1 MLFGSHKKIKVLII
15 CLVLGGILNLGVKLN
30 AGMWVTNMISE
41 HFNKSASIQT
51 DVDNAQHLFD
61 KNGVPILRIKGVGDV
76 YHPGWIGLYALQYAG
91 IETYDKEQVVKK
103 DMKKFRACVK
113 WLKDNLKQK
122 NNYWVWEYTFDS
134 TYNDVTVKAPWYSA
148 FGQATGI
155 EALLASYKIDGN
167 KQDLKVA
174 EKAARVLF
182 VPIEKGGLLY
192 QQHKDIWFEEIAVPV
207 NNPPHILN
215 GHMRTLIA
223 IKKLAD
229 ASGNKDYQDWYNRGL
244 DTLEK
249 WLPLYDTGYWLKY
262 DLNPKKS
269 ELLFR
274 FNNPYGFALPNL
286 AIDSITLRDPVT
298 HKECTLDVGAQA
310 DPQGSLRI
318 SGNDWGQQEVLDG
331 KTIRRLKPVTPA
343 TSQEELSGEIKAPGT
358 FFYLKLPS
366 EWNDNLRSEDYELEI
381 KYKDEAPA
389 NITVQMRS
397 IAPGSA
403 FRDMRDGDLLL
414 TGSGKWRSW
423 KIPLRTTDMGWWVG
437 SSYAQKHA
445 LYLGKLSEDRPLL
458 KKWALVAKGYYNFLF
473 QNNIKDKKISK
484 PVFQEQTPMLPIYS
498 LDKHG
503 VVMQNI
509 ATNKTRFFSNGKYD
523 PSGDKGVPVYQVYVI
538 ASQVLDGNKLGGGVK
553 SSSDVNFNKVRRE
566 PALDWLLDGKNSQK
580 IKDSAV
586 YHFDF
591 PNVYNDIYTPTHW
604 QSAFSQA
611 YVLKAL
617 AYAVDSNLGDATSE
631 KAQLEEATNA
641 YKYDVNDGGVSS
653 ENKMMKRFAEEVPN
667 ATHVLNAHLVSTVT
681 IGEINRILQSKT
693 VDSLTAEFRKV
704 LKEVISNYDT
714 GYWSRYDQNPKKEIL
729 FQIDWISGSQSPL
742 IDEIYLENP
751 QTGTATSIDVGGKE
765 DFEIYP
771 HLTGTDWTDQKEV
784 NGRTVRAFANGY
796 NLRVEPIQGGARHNV
811 FFLGALPEC
820 QFDDYFDIPPHRLII
835 KYKDVAKGEFVIK
848 TQAINEGNTL
858 TFIPLRGG
866 ILRCTGDGEWKEA
879 IFAVRPQDM
888 GWYMGEDYQKFHI
901 EQLQELYKQTGDWFF
916 AQYAE
921 KWQYYMDKKPIII
934 ETRNAGTVNDV
945 ARKAKVIKDLP
956 SYRGYGLINALDG
969 DPNDDYVAGLENSLP
984 TSFSLAFTKNE
995 KIKKI
1000 DLIWESKSN
1009 YGKDYDI
1016 SSVNSNGTEIK
1027 LITTLKG
1034 QQGKIQRI
1042 VLPQEVSVEGL
1053 KITVNKTAGQKR
1065 VLLRQIKIF

>member
-1 MLFGSHKKIKVLII
+1 
-15 CLVLGGILNLGVKLN
+15 
-30 AGMWVTNMISE
+30 MIG
-41 HFNKSASIQT
+41 HYFNNSASTQT
-51 DVDNAQHLFD
+51 DVDNAQQLFD
-61 KNGVPILRIKGVGDV
+61 KDGVPFLRIKGVGDV
-76 YHPGWIGLYALQYAG
+76 YNPAGVGVYALKYAG
-91 IETYDKEQVVKK
+91 LETYDNDKTVKE
-103 DMKKFRACVK
+103 DIKKFRACVK
-113 WLKDNLKQK
+113 WLKDNLKHK
-122 NNYWVWEYTFDS
+122 NDYWVWEYTFDS

-182 VPIEKGGLLY
+182 VPIDKGGLLY
-192 QQHKDIWFEEIAVPV
+192 QKHKDIWFEEIAVPV

-286 AIDSITLRDPVT
+286 AIDSITLRDPVN

-366 EWNDNLRSEDYELEI
+366 DWNDNLRSEDYELEI
-381 KYKDEAPA
+381 KYKDEAQA

-397 IAPGSA
+397 IAPGPA

-423 KIPLRTTDMGWWVG
+423 KIPLRTADMGWWVG
-437 SSYAQKHA
+437 SSYAEKHA
-445 LYLGKLSEDRPLL
+445 LYLNKLAKYRPSL
-458 KKWALVAKGYYNFLF
+458 KSWALVVKGYYNFLF
-473 QNNIKDKKISK
+473 ENGYKTKKISRQ
-484 PVFQEQTPMLPIYS
+484 VFPKQTPMLPIYS
-498 LDKHG
+498 IDKNG
-503 VVMQNI
+503 VVVQHM
-509 ATNKTRFFSNGKYD
+509 ATERTKFLTNGGFD
-523 PSGDKGVPVYQVYVI
+523 PSGDRGVPVYQVYVI
-538 ASQVLDGNKLGGGVK
+538 AAQLLEGNNLAGGAY
-553 SSSDVNFNKVRRE
+553 SSGDVDFNKVRRE
-566 PALDWLLDGKNSQK
+566 PALNWLLNKANFRTF
-580 IKDSAV
+580 KDSAV
-586 YHFDF
+586 YYFDF
-591 PNVYNDIYTPTHW
+591 PNAYNDVYTSSHW

-611 YVLKAL
+611 YILKAL
-617 AYAVDSNLGDATSE
+617 SFAADSNLGGTNKIKSQL
-631 KAQLEEATNA
+631 AQAANA
-641 YKYDVNDGGVSS
+641 FKYNLKTGGVVTT
-653 ENKMMKRFAEEVPN
+653 NRINNRFAEEVPN
-667 ATHVLNAHLVSTVT
+667 ATHVLNAHLVSTT
-681 IGEINRILQSKT
+681 TLADINRVLQSKT
-693 VDSLTAEFRKV
+693 IRDLTAEFRKG
-704 LKEVISNYDT
+704 LKANISSYDT

-729 FQIDWISGSQSPL
+729 FQIDWLNGSHSPL

-751 QTGTATSIDVGGKE
+751 QTGTASNIDVGEKG
-765 DFEIYP
+765 DFEGYP
-771 HLTGTDWTDQKEV
+771 CLTGTDWTNQKIV
-784 NGRTVRAFANGY
+784 DNKTVRAFANGY
-796 NLRVEPIQGGARHNV
+796 DLRDEAVNGGARHNV
-811 FFLGALPEC
+811 FFLGALPER

-835 KYKDVAKGEFVIK
+835 KYKDVAKGEFIIK
-848 TQAINEGNTL
+848 TQAINEGNYLAFT
-858 TFIPLRGG
+858 PLRGG
-866 ILRCTGDGEWKEA
+866 ILRCTGDGKWKEA
-879 IFAVRPQDM
+879 VFTVRPQDM

-901 EQLQELYKQTGDWFF
+901 EQLQELYQQTGDCFF

-921 KWQYYMDKKPIII
+921 KWQYYLDDFKNKKSVIMETQDK
-934 ETRNAGTVNDV
+934 GTAKDMAPK
-945 ARKAKVIKDLP
+945 ARVVKDLP
-956 SYRGYGLINALDG
+956 SYKGYGIVNALDG
-969 DPNDDYVAGLENSLP
+969 DPNDDYVAGLENGLP
-984 TSFSLAFTKNE
+984 ASFSLAFAKAE
-995 KIKKI
+995 RVKQI
-1000 DLIWESKSN
+1000 DLIWESESN

-1016 SSVNSNGTEIK
+1016 LSISSDGNEAK
-1027 LITTLKG
+1027 LITTLTNQK
-1034 QQGKIQRI
+1034 GKIQRI
-1042 VLPQEVSVEGL
+1042 VLPQEVTAQGL
-1053 KITVNKTAGQKR
+1053 KITVKKTAGQKR
-1065 VLLRQIKIF
+1065 VLLRQIKVF